1 MKNNSFLESG
11 DYILFTDSWHPT
23 INPSS
28 RMPIHHMRYWVQF
41 CMLYSACELHPFL
54 MPACK
59 KPKQNTYLEF
69 QEYLKIQLQIG

>member
-1 MKNNSFLESG
+1 MIGLAKGKPPYEIVEGVNEGELNSFL
-11 DYILFTDSWHPT
+11 D
-23 INPSS
+23 
-28 RMPIHHMRYWVQF
+28 WVQF